1 MSIFLY
7 MRMCVSNWVLLF
19 IDAPDWVFCRCYFT
33 VRNIAC
39 VVDFVTPLKKRRL
52 ARESLES
59 PFPFHSVAAAVA
71 TGDSHEGNSPNTSE
85 TDKGN
90 CEASTR
96 QAPLPTRQVPLP
108 TQRHLPSTATFRDGP
123 DISSADNLFE
133 VGFLCHTYV

>member
-1 MSIFLY
+1 M
-7 MRMCVSNWVLLF
+7 
-19 IDAPDWVFCRCYFT
+19 
-33 VRNIAC
+33 
-39 VVDFVTPLKKRRL
+39 TPLKKRRL

-59 PFPFHSVAAAVA
+59 PFPFHSVTAAVA

-85 TDKGN
+85 TDKGI

-96 QAPLPTRQVPLP
+96 QAPLP

-133 VGFLCHTYV
+133 VSFLCHVYVGTAQESATSWQHLDV